1 MQLNASRI
9 KVLQALDDIIN
20 AMKEEAEKQ
29 LLKVSEHGFF
39 NHHHHQYKHLF
50 KHLIV
55 HTERDVGVTALLQEK
70 TYQNQDGKF
79 SYGYASSAGKRSS
92 MEDFFETRIDGVNGE
107 IVGLF
112 GVFDG
117 HGGAAA
123 AEYLKRHLFSNL
135 IAHPSFISDTK
146 SAIADAYN
154 HTDSELLKSEN
165 NHTTDAGS
173 TASTAILVRDRLL
186 VANVGDSRAVI
197 CRAGTAFAVSRDHK
211 PDQSDERERIEN
223 AGGFVM
229 WAGTWRVGGVLA
241 VSRSFGDRLL
251 KEYVIA
257 DPEIQEEKIDDSL
270 EFLILAS
277 DGLWDV
283 FSNEEAVAVVKE
295 VEEPEESTKKLVGE
309 AIKRGSSD
317 NITCVVVRFLESKT
331 GNTKASNMS
340 SSDASSSQEA
350 TKGETAVNSDTE
362 HKISANETNQDQTAD
377 KNDSDTKSQP
387 KKPIK
392 TRPLN
397 TGT

>member
-1 MQLNASRI
+1 MG
-9 KVLQALDDIIN
+9 
-20 AMKEEAEKQ
+20 Q
-29 LLKVSEHGFF
+29 LLFH
-39 NHHHHQYKHLF
+39 
-50 KHLIV
+50 
-55 HTERDVGVTALLQEK
+55 
-70 TYQNQDGKF
+70 
-79 SYGYASSAGKRSS
+79 
-92 MEDFFETRIDGVNGE
+92 
-107 IVGLF
+107 
-112 GVFDG
+112 
-117 HGGAAA
+117 
-123 AEYLKRHLFSNL
+123 RHLFSNL
-135 IAHPSFISDTK
+135 ITHPNFISDTK

-165 NHTTDAGS
+165 SHTRDADAGS
-173 TASTAILVRDRLL
+173 TASTAILVGDRLL

-197 CRAGTAFAVSRDHK
+197 CRAGKAFAVSRDHK

-251 KEYVIA
+251 KQYVIA

-309 AIKRGSSD
+309 AIKRGSAD

-331 GNTKASNMS
+331 ANIKASDIS
-340 SSDASSSQEA
+340 STQSSSSQEA
-350 TKGETAVNSDTE
+350 NQGQTAVTIDSD
-362 HKISANETNQDQTAD
+362 HKMSTKQTNQDHTAVHLD
-377 KNDSDTKSQP
+377 RNAEVEARSDDSDRISSNQKTIESDSESKSSAKQP
-387 KKPIK
+387 NQGHITEHNSLDRTVAKTIEATHTTFSEHSGSIGEKNQKPTFAHGDSTNRQGK
-392 TRPLN
+392 
-397 TGT
+397 